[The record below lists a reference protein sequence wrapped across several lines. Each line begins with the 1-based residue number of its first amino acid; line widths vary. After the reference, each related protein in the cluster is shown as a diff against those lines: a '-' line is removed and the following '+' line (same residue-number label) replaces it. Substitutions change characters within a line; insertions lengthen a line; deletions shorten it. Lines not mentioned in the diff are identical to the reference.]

1 MKVKEL
7 IEKLQELPEDA
18 TISLGNVYGG
28 EGVAINHYG
37 REEYIL
43 QNGFSALTG
52 KTISKID
59 GMETGSESVTIETA
73 DGYEFTMHHRQ
84 DCCEYVRVEDV
95 VGDPEELI
103 GAEVR
108 VAEEREG
115 ESEDAEYG
123 TQTWTF
129 YTLRT
134 NKGSIDIRWLGESN
148 GYYSESVDVD
158 ISITRKPTSKII
170 GCEMVVD

>member
-1 MKVKEL
+1 MKVKDL
-7 IEKLQELPEDA
+7 IKKLQELPEDE
-18 TISLGNVYGG
+18 TIFLDDIYGG
-28 EGVAINHYG
+28 KGVAINHNG
-37 REEYIL
+37 WEEYIL
-43 QNGFSALTG
+43 QKGFRALRG

-59 GMETGSESVTIETA
+59 GMEIGSKSVTIETA
-73 DGYEFTMHHRQ
+73 DGYKFTMHHDQ

-95 VGDPEELI
+95 VGDPEELV
-103 GAEVR
+103 GAVVR

-115 ESEDAEYG
+115 ESENAEYG

-134 NKGSIDIRWLGESN
+134 SKGSIDIRWLGESN

-158 ISITRKPTSKII
+158 ISIMRKPTSKII
-170 GCEMVVD
+170 GCEVIVD

>member
-1 MKVKEL
+1 M
-7 IEKLQELPEDA
+7 
-18 TISLGNVYGG
+18 
-28 EGVAINHYG
+28 
-37 REEYIL
+37 
-43 QNGFSALTG
+43 
-52 KTISKID
+52 
-59 GMETGSESVTIETA
+59 
-73 DGYEFTMHHRQ
+73 
-84 DCCEYVRVEDV
+84 
-95 VGDPEELI
+95 VGDPKELI
-103 GAEVR
+103 GAVVR

-115 ESEDAEYG
+115 ESENVEYG

-170 GCEMVVD
+170 GCEVTVD

>member
-1 MKVKEL
+1 MKVKDL

-28 EGVAINHYG
+28 TGVAINHFG
-37 REEYIL
+37 WEEYIL
-43 QNGFSALTG
+43 QKGFRALVG

-59 GMETGSESVTIETA
+59 GMEIGSESVTIETT
-73 DGYEFTMHHRQ
+73 DGYEFTMRHRQ

-115 ESEDAEYG
+115 ESEVAEYG
-123 TQTWTF
+123 SQTWTF

-148 GYYSESVDVD
+148 GFYSESVDVD
-158 ISITRKPTSKII
+158 ISITRKPTNKII
-170 GCEMVVD
+170 GCEVVVD